1 MDFSRVDSQA
11 VFFFFPAHLP
21 LFAMSRFLPS
31 ETTAICRSFHRSS
44 PFLSLLRLRHKVSQT
59 LLKEKTLSSFELI
72 HFFRV
77 QKQLLVGSGWLD
89 KVALKASD
97 RVRQNS
103 QHQVPFSLLLRKP
116 FLASCIFLVLKA

>member
-1 MDFSRVDSQA
+1 
-11 VFFFFPAHLP
+11 
-21 LFAMSRFLPS
+21 MSRFLHS
-31 ETTAICRSFHRSS
+31 ETTAICRPFHRSS

-77 QKQLLVGSGWLD
+77 QKQLLVGSGWLE
-89 KVALKASD
+89 KIALKASD

-103 QHQVPFSLLLRKP
+103 QHQVPFSLLLRQT
-116 FLASCIFLVLKA
+116 FFGLVHFFGIESVIQDRDRKNHDLGCQYHQS